1 MGTMERSYIKKG
13 KINQYVE
20 RYRATNQNGQSDNK
34 TKRET
39 LKKKKRKNLSWS
51 IQFPRKSWVHCILG
65 YSITHIVLAYYTAN
79 TVGHPGIPWFKIYY
93 VLYKV

>member
-1 MGTMERSYIKKG
+1 MGTMEISYIKKG

-39 LKKKKRKNLSWS
+39 LKKKKEKTSAEVSSSLERVECTAFWDTAL
-51 IQFPRKSWVHCILG
+51 HTLYLHTILQ
-65 YSITHIVLAYYTAN
+65 IL
-79 TVGHPGIPWFKIYY
+79 
-93 VLYKV
+93 